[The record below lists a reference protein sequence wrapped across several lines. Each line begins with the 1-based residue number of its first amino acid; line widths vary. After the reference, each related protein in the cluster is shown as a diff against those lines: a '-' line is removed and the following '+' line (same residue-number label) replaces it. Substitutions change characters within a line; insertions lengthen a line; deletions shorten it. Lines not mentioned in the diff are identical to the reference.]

1 LNWDK
6 QSIAA
11 VLIGALVLIGWFI
24 YGPKITGSNQVA
36 ETPQTQQQPAAPQ
49 TAPQAAAPAQAVDQK
64 AADAKSA
71 DNKTADK
78 AADKAADKEAVNA
91 PAVPAAVAKKE
102 AVRIW
107 NTGSVYHIQ
116 PATASVEKITLP
128 KEKFNKNGSKD
139 PVEITNSFTED
150 SRQAFGIRAEG
161 SEFTCLEIVSEQRIS
176 DAEYVVERKLTD
188 RFGNIFNI
196 RTTFKAIGD
205 YRLQVNVKVINP
217 GKTPLQMRELLV
229 SGGNMLPWHKLSG
242 DKRSSSQEI
251 MTVEYCSV
259 DDDTDYENADV
270 KDKTW
275 VELQNRTVRWSGVSN
290 RFFAQLLKPAE
301 PSAMQCERKAV
312 EEGSREYAVNTSVKL
327 KAFDLEPNGSKDF
340 SFDYYAGPKY
350 PKNLSAF
357 DGKAVKVMHLG
368 WLPIDFLAHIMLKIM
383 NFLYSFIGSFGL
395 SIILLTLLVRL
406 LFFPIT
412 MKANDSMR
420 EMQVLAPKLKEI
432 REKYKN
438 EPMLA
443 QTKMSE
449 LYKEHKVNPLSGCL
463 PMLIQI
469 PVFIALY
476 YALGGAAELRGQS
489 FLWIKDLAQ
498 PDTIFT
504 IPGLNLGVNPLII
517 AWTALMVVQQKLT
530 PSSMEPMQAK
540 IMMAMP
546 LIMLFVLYSLPAAL
560 TLYWTVSQIFSIAQ
574 MVYQNKLRQKKE
586 AASEAAKQDKS
597 GDKPKIVRS

>member
-1 LNWDK
+1 MNWDK

-11 VLIGALVLIGWFI
+11 VLIGALVLIGWFV
-24 YGPKITGSNQVA
+24 YGPKITGANQGA
-36 ETPQTQQQPAAPQ
+36 NTQQTQQQAAAPQ
-49 TAPQAAAPAQAVDQK
+49 PAAQATAPAQAADPK
-64 AADAKSA
+64 AADEK
-71 DNKTADK
+71 NTVADK
-78 AADKAADKEAVNA
+78 AKVDA
-91 PAVPAAVAKKE
+91 PVVPAAVAKKE

-128 KEKFNKNGSKD
+128 KDKFPKNGGKD
-139 PVEITNSFTED
+139 PVEITNSFSED
-150 SRQAFGIRAEG
+150 SRQTFGIRAEG
-161 SEFTCLEIVSEQRIS
+161 SEFTCLEIVSEQRLS
-176 DAEYVVERKLTD
+176 DSEYVVERKLTD

-205 YRLQVNVKVINP
+205 YRLQVRVTVINP

-242 DKRSSSQEI
+242 DKRSSSQDI

-259 DDDTDYENADV
+259 DNDTDYENADV
-270 KDKTW
+270 KEKTW
-275 VELQNRTVRWSGVSN
+275 VELQNRTVRWSGISN

-301 PSAMQCERKAV
+301 ASAMQCERKAA

-327 KAFDLEPNGSKDF
+327 KAFDLEPNGSKEF

-395 SIILLTLLVRL
+395 SIILLTLLVRT

-420 EMQVLAPKLKEI
+420 AMQVLAPKLKEI

-504 IPGLNLGVNPLII
+504 IPGVNLGVNPLII

-530 PSSMEPMQAK
+530 PSTMEPMQAK

-586 AASEAAKQDKS
+586 AAEAEKQDKS